1 MSEVES
7 PVAASDTQPSL
18 PAPMVHADTR
28 LPATVDNLTLLRHYE
43 PIVCFTKGE
52 PFFPS
57 DVHRYL
63 AECSLWAHLPNGHE
77 VELVPERELDEAALV
92 APRELPFG
100 TVEYLK
106 LVGPLNLQE
115 SANALLLR
123 SKQQKESGDRFRAG
137 QGRLARVGYVSRI
150 VDALFSVSLW
160 LRGRV
165 PGATAAVAELEYQ
178 RAHAADER
186 YVYYGRVIRDSG
198 WVVLQYWFFY
208 WYNSWRSGFH
218 GVNDHE
224 SDWEQVV
231 VYLYEGEAGELVP
244 EWVAYASHD
253 FHGADLRRRWDDT
266 AGFTREGTHPVVF
279 AGAGSHASYF
289 QRGEYQTDVSL
300 PLPERIQK
308 VNAFLRRTWT
318 NALGQASRAEDS
330 ASPFRIPFVDF
341 ARGDGVA
348 VGAHR
353 TKSWTPIMLDP
364 VPDWAF
370 GYRGLW
376 GLYARDPISGE
387 NAPAG
392 PMYNRDG
399 SPRSAWY
406 DPLGFAGLD
415 HVPPP
420 PQERRL
426 LERRRNEVAAR
437 QALIEAE
444 ILERSSDLQE
454 QGTQLEALADQPHM
468 AREHRQLALTLK
480 ADAEALNALRREKAE
495 NVVLLESLARRA
507 VQLAAGHA
515 DAPQAHILHNARPA
529 TAAELRF
536 NRLAEVWAAMS
547 VSLLV
552 IGAIAIAFFMDQIPY
567 RDRIA
572 AIGGLIVLFLLVDSV
587 LRGTFARTVNAVSVA
602 LAVVAVGVLIW
613 TFWAEALIIAIVVAG
628 LFLLA
633 ENLREL
639 AA

>member
-1 MSEVES
+1 MNEALA
-7 PVAASDTQPSL
+7 PAGLADD
-18 PAPMVHADTR
+18 PAPLVHADTH
-28 LPATVDNLTLLRHYE
+28 LPATVDNLTLMRHYE

-57 DVHRYL
+57 DVQRYL

-77 VELVPERELDEAALV
+77 EELVPDRQVDEATLV
-92 APRELPFG
+92 AARELPFG
-100 TVEYLK
+100 TVAYLK

-115 SANALLLR
+115 SANALRLR
-123 SKQQKESGDRFRAG
+123 SQQQKESGDRFRAG

-224 SDWEQVV
+224 SDWEQVA
-231 VYLYEGEAGELVP
+231 VYLYEGANGDLLP

-253 FHGADLRRRWDDT
+253 FHGSDLRRRWDDS
-266 AGFTREGTHPVVF
+266 AGFTREGTHPVVY
-279 AGAGSHASYF
+279 AGAGSHASYYL
-289 QRGEYQTDVSL
+289 RGEYQTDVSL
-300 PLPERIQK
+300 PLPERLQK

-318 NALGQASRAEDS
+318 NALGQASRQPDT

-341 ARGDGVA
+341 ARGDGVQ

-353 TKSWTPIMLDP
+353 PKAWSPVLMDP

-370 GYRGLW
+370 GFRGLW

-426 LERRRNEVAAR
+426 LERRRHELAER
-437 QALIEAE
+437 QAAIEAE
-444 ILERSSDLQE
+444 ILDRSSELQE
-454 QGTQLEALADQPHM
+454 QGTQLEALAEQPHM
-468 AREHRQLALTLK
+468 AREYRQLALILK
-480 ADAEALNALRREKAE
+480 ADAEALNALRREQVE
-495 NVVLLESLARRA
+495 NVVLLESLERRA
-507 VQLAAGHA
+507 NRLASGYA
-515 DAPQAHILHNARPA
+515 DAAHAHIVHYARPA

-552 IGAIAIAFFMDQIPY
+552 IGAIAIALFLGQIPLQ
-567 RDRIA
+567 DRVV

-587 LRGTFARTVNAVSVA
+587 LRGTFAHTVNAVSVA
-602 LAVVAVGVLIW
+602 LAVVAVAVLIW
-613 TFWAEALIIAIVVAG
+613 TFWAEALIIAIVLAG

-639 AA
+639 SA